1 MENKKRLYAPNQE
14 YLDIIKAEMKL
25 IGKKSNNSTAVNEAV
40 FFLAKTIEIKKAGER
55 AYKKE
60 QDKLKKE
67 KKKQLKK
74 NPLILKAK

>member
-14 YLDIIKAEMKL
+14 YLDIIKEEMKL

-40 FFLAKTIEIKKAGER
+40 LFLAKTIEIKKAGER

-60 QDKLKKE
+60 QKKE
-67 KKKQLKK
+67 LKK

>member
-1 MENKKRLYAPNQE
+1 MENKKRLYAPPQE
-14 YLDIIKAEMKL
+14 CLDIIKAEMKL

-40 FFLAKTIEIKKAGER
+40 MFLAKTIEIKKAGER

-67 KKKQLKK
+67 KKEQLKK

>member
-40 FFLAKTIEIKKAGER
+40 LFLAKTIEIKKAGER

-60 QDKLKKE
+60 QKKE

>member
-40 FFLAKTIEIKKAGER
+40 LFLAKTIEIKKAGER

-60 QDKLKKE
+60 QKKE
-67 KKKQLKK
+67 LKK